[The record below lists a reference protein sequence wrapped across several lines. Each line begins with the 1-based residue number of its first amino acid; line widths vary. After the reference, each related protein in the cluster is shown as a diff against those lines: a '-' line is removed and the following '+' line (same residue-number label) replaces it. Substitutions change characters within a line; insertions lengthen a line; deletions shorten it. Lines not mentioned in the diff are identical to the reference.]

1 MAHPAPRI
9 LAFDTSAQ
17 LTSLAVCVGDRV
29 LVEEQAASEGKH
41 AEVLLPKLQLAL
53 DRAGIAL
60 ADVDLIGVGVG
71 PGSFTG
77 VRVGVATAKGLGLAL
92 QKPVIGV
99 ISLAA
104 LAFEA
109 ASATTAAW
117 IAPCLDA
124 YKGELFA
131 ALYARRGAE
140 LDLRMGPFHAPP
152 AQVRERLAAASGGA
166 SLVLAGPGVTRYAE
180 LLQDAPT
187 SFQTLGAGIAAPSAS
202 VVARLALVAFERGE
216 IPALSRVAP
225 LYLRD
230 SDAQLPK
237 TPLRV

>member
-1 MAHPAPRI
+1 MGSSDPRI

-17 LTSLAVCVGDRV
+17 LTSLAVCVGERV
-29 LVEEQAASEGKH
+29 LVEEQAASDGKH
-41 AEVLLPKLQLAL
+41 AEVLLPKLQQAL
-53 DRAGIAL
+53 DRAGLAL
-60 ADVDLIGVGVG
+60 ADVDLIAVGVG

-92 QKPVIGV
+92 SKPVIGV
-99 ISLAA
+99 VSLAA
-104 LAFEA
+104 LAEEA
-109 ASATTAAW
+109 ASASTAGW

-131 ALYARRGAE
+131 ALYQRVESG
-140 LDLRMGPFHAPP
+140 LSLRVSPFHAAP
-152 AQVRERLAAASGGA
+152 AVVRARLAAGSGGA
-166 SLVLAGPGVTRYAE
+166 PLVLAGAGVSRYPM
-180 LLQDAPT
+180 LLQDAPA
-187 SFQTLGAGIAAPSAS
+187 SFQLLTPEIAAPRAS
-202 VVARLALVAFERGE
+202 VVSRLALAAFEHGE
-216 IPALSRVAP
+216 IPELGKLAP